1 MKKFGK
7 IIALSIAV
15 IMCVALLVACAPNS
29 DPDKAKKALED
40 NGDAV
45 TKVSPNVS
53 VGSLE
58 INLNKDV
65 DCIVSG
71 TKIENDKAEHVTI
84 YYYTSAK
91 AASEAWEDM
100 QKEADKEKGD
110 EEAGGMDEDFVTAL
124 EIGLPPTGGMGIGLD
139 RLIMLLTDSASIRDV
154 LFFPTMKPLE

>member
-1 MKKFGK
+1 MRLPIFLRRKIMKKFGK
-7 IIALSIAV
+7 VIALGIAV
-15 IMCVALLVACAPNS
+15 IMCVALLVACAPNF

-40 NGDAV
+40 NGYAA

-53 VGSLE
+53 VGGLE

-110 EEAGGMDEDFVTAL
+110 EE
-124 EIGLPPTGGMGIGLD
+124 
-139 RLIMLLTDSASIRDV
+139 DSDWVCKKSGKMIYFGTKAAV
-154 LFFPTMKPLE
+154 KAAK